1 MSRIRMLFALVA
13 AICAMAATA
22 AVAQARSP
30 QSLMLSKV
38 NHYRRAH
45 GLGAVHMSHSL
56 MHSAAHYAR
65 YMMRHQYFGHAKRI
79 HASSH
84 YRRLGEI
91 LEIQR
96 GGSNVRL
103 AFHTWL
109 RSSPH
114 RAIILDRSFD
124 YAGAGLVHGRFSGR
138 RSTIWVMHFGRP

>member
-1 MSRIRMLFALVA
+1 MSRIRILFALIA
-13 AICAMAATA
+13 AICAIATA
-22 AVAQARSP
+22 ASAAEARSP
-30 QSLMLSKV
+30 ESLMLSKV

-45 GLGAVHMSHSL
+45 GLGAVHVSHSL
-56 MHSAAHYAR
+56 MHSAARYAR
-65 YMMRHQYFGHAKRI
+65 HMMRHQYFGHAKRI

-96 GGSNVRL
+96 GGSNVGL
-103 AFHTWL
+103 AFRTWL

-114 RAIILDRSFD
+114 RDIILDGSFD
-124 YAGAGLVHGRFSGR
+124 YAGAGLTHGRFHGY